1 MKRKYQING
10 ISCGG
15 CIASV
20 KKTLEEH
27 PNIEKAQIF
36 LDPKGAAIITMSESL
51 TVDELQKQLNTL
63 KGYTITEFKQ
73 TT

>member
-1 MKRKYQING
+1 MKKKYQING

-20 KKTLEEH
+20 KKTLEVH
-27 PNIEKAQIF
+27 PNIERAQIF
-36 LDPKGAAIITMSESL
+36 LELNGAAIITMSESL
-51 TVDELQKQLNTL
+51 RVDELQEQLNTL
-63 KGYTITEFKQ
+63 KGYTITEFKE

>member
-1 MKRKYQING
+1 MKQKYQING

-15 CIASV
+15 CVASV

-36 LDPKGAAIITMSESL
+36 LAPKGATIITMNEALSIE
-51 TVDELQKQLNTL
+51 EIQKQLNAL
-63 KGYTITEFKQ
+63 KGYSITERFNNN
-73 TT
+73 